1 MNSPATQPGEA
12 QPPDRAA
19 IWWVPLLLL
28 VFQLATVAQY
38 GYFRDELYYLASA
51 DHLDFGYVEHP
62 PFVVL
67 VAWLVRRVLGDSL
80 IAVRLLPIL
89 AGVATTALSALIA
102 REMGGCRWAQRLAA
116 IATAMAPMYIG
127 LSAILS
133 MNAFDLVFW
142 AACWWAVARVI
153 RTGDER
159 WWLAF
164 GLAAGIGLQNKA
176 SVLFVG
182 FGVVLGL
189 VLTRRMVSFARPWL
203 WAGGAIAGIIF
214 LPHVLWQFAHGWPTL
229 EFIANATR
237 LKNVSYPPWAFMR
250 EQLLQSG
257 PVTALLWVTG
267 LIFLLTTRAGRPWR
281 LFAWAYLA
289 ITAVMLSTNAK
300 PYYLAPAYT
309 VLFAAGGLAAERWT
323 SGRASWA
330 VRVTIAVLMIAGGA
344 VAAPFAKGVLPI
356 ETFVEY
362 ADALGM
368 TPGTDEHQQLG
379 RLPQFYADMHG
390 WRELAGHVAE
400 VYHALPPADQP
411 KACIFGQDYGQAG
424 AIDVFGPALGLPHAI
439 SGHNSYF
446 LWGPRGCTG
455 EVLIVIDDD
464 RETLERLFQSVEQG
478 GIHTCTDCMPYEN
491 NLPIMV
497 ARRLRMP
504 MTALWPLVKK
514 FI

>member
-1 MNSPATQPGEA
+1 
-12 QPPDRAA
+12 
-19 IWWVPLLLL
+19 
-28 VFQLATVAQY
+28 
-38 GYFRDELYYLASA
+38 
-51 DHLDFGYVEHP
+51 
-62 PFVVL
+62 
-67 VAWLVRRVLGDSL
+67 
-80 IAVRLLPIL
+80 
-89 AGVATTALSALIA
+89 
-102 REMGGCRWAQRLAA
+102 
-116 IATAMAPMYIG
+116 
-127 LSAILS
+127 
-133 MNAFDLVFW
+133 
-142 AACWWAVARVI
+142 
-153 RTGDER
+153 
-159 WWLAF
+159 
-164 GLAAGIGLQNKA
+164 
-176 SVLFVG
+176 
-182 FGVVLGL
+182 
-189 VLTRRMVSFARPWL
+189 
-203 WAGGAIAGIIF
+203 
-214 LPHVLWQFAHGWPTL
+214 
-229 EFIANATR
+229 
-237 LKNVSYPPWAFMR
+237 MR

-504 MTALWPLVKK
+504 MTALWPRVKK